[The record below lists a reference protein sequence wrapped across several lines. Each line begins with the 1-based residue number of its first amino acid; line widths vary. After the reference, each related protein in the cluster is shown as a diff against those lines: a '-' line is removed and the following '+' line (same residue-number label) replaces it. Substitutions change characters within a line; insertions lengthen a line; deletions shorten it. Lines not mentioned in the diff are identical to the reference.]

1 MLLHEV
7 GENKCIVQRVHQRLT
22 AYGAYA
28 AFDRRAGKRF
38 LVDGE
43 RINDGGAGDDD
54 DVLLLLVGGGQK
66 DVELVGRLL
75 ELGAAEVAVAGEA
88 LPRLR

>member
-1 MLLHEV
+1 MFFHKV
-7 GENKCIVQRVHQRLT
+7 GEDKRIIQRIHQRLT
-22 AYGAYA
+22 AHGTYA
-28 AFDRRAGKRF
+28 AFGRCAGKCRF
-38 LVDGE
+38 
-43 RINDGGAGDDD
+43 INGKGIDHSRAGDDD

>member
-1 MLLHEV
+1 MILEEV
-7 GENKCIVQRVHQRLT
+7 GKDERIVQRVHQRLT
-22 AYGAYA
+22 AHGAYA
-28 AFDRRAGKRF
+28 AFNRCAGKRF
-38 LVDGE
+38 LVDSE
-43 RINDGGAGDDD
+43 RINDGGASDDD
-54 DVLLLLVGGGQK
+54 DVLLLLVGRGQK